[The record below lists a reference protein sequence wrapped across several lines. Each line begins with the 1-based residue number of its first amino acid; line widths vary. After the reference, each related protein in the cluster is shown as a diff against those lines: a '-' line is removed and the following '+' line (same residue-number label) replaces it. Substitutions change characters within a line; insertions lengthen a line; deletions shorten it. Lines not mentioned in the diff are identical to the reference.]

1 MNNKREGTYAA
12 VIDND
17 ILFYDNPTTTLLRA
31 LKINAHNLKKNI
43 KIFKVVKYNY
53 SGSVNGLIVSPNNAE
68 PKYFTSYKEAESY
81 AKSTK
86 EQYDLLPCKEIMI

>member
-1 MNNKREGTYAA
+1 MNKREGTYAA
-12 VIDND
+12 VIDNE

-31 LKINAHNLKKNI
+31 LKINAHNLKKSI
-43 KIFKVVKYNY
+43 KIFKMIRSDC
-53 SGSVNGLIVSPNNAE
+53 SGSVDGLIVNPNNAE

>member
-1 MNNKREGTYAA
+1 MNKREGTYAA
-12 VIDND
+12 VVDNE

-43 KIFKVVKYNY
+43 KIFKTVRSDC
-53 SGSVNGLIVSPNNAE
+53 SGSVDGLIVNPNNAE
-68 PKYFTSYKEAESY
+68 PKYFTSYKEAEAY

-86 EQYDLLPCKEIMI
+86 EQYDLLPCKEIVL